1 MAPPALL
8 ANAVMCKQFSDAN
21 TSTLA
26 QTTATAYLQSGRLP
40 AALAQVRSVYAARA
54 RQMATS
60 LHHELGDAVAFS
72 APQGG
77 MFFWVR
83 LTGTNGCTTDAALYA
98 KQAIEKRVAFVPGAA
113 FFAEHPDPSC
123 LRMSFA
129 TANEES
135 IVEGIARMAHALQ
148 MPPMSQQ

>member
-1 MAPPALL
+1 
-8 ANAVMCKQFSDAN
+8 
-21 TSTLA
+21 
-26 QTTATAYLQSGRLP
+26 
-40 AALAQVRSVYAARA
+40 
-54 RQMATS
+54 
-60 LHHELGDAVAFS
+60 
-72 APQGG
+72 

-83 LTGTNGCTTDAALYA
+83 LTGTNGCATDAALYA

-113 FFAEHPDPSC
+113 FFAEHPDASC

-148 MPPMSQQ
+148 MTPPMRQQ